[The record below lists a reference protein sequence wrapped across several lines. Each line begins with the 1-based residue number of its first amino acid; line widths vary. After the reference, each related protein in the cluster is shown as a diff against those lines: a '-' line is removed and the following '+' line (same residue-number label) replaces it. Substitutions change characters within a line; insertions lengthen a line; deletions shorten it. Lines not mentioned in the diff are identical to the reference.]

1 MKFRRSGAALA
12 AAGILALAACG
23 SGGDNPAPG
32 ASSSD
37 QTGSSA
43 PEQTVELT
51 LWTGF
56 TGGDRSAYEGLV
68 KTFNDSHPSIQVT
81 MNVQPW
87 DSIAQTLPA
96 AWGTGQAP
104 DLATPNFDPNV
115 VAEYV
120 KNGSALA
127 LDPYAG
133 SAADQIDTVNLA
145 PAAIKVFTVDGS
157 LYAVPANV
165 ATLQL
170 YYNKD
175 LFAAAGISDPPAT
188 ADEFRADAVAL
199 TDAANGVYG
208 LALADHETIQM
219 WPVLQWMDGGDIVG
233 EDNCALID
241 SDASV
246 AGLNQWADLVL
257 NEQISPV
264 GLTGAEADSLFA
276 AGKAAMEINGPWA
289 AGSYTEAGVNF
300 GVASIPVGSAGPVTL
315 ASTVPLMIGNGT
327 ENPDAAAAFLAWW
340 TGKDAQR
347 QFALASGFPPVR
359 TDMADDPE
367 LAANAVVQ
375 SFASALPDARLY
387 LPGVPNATK
396 VDSDVYVPLIGEIT
410 RGADVASKAADAAK
424 AINALTGCQG

>member
-1 MKFRRSGAALA
+1 MVK
-12 AAGILALAACG
+12 
-23 SGGDNPAPG
+23 
-32 ASSSD
+32 
-37 QTGSSA
+37 
-43 PEQTVELT
+43 LT
-51 LWTGF
+51 LSTGF
-56 TGGDRSAYEGLV
+56 TGGDRGAYEALV
-68 KTFNDSHPSIQVT
+68 KTFNDTHPNIQVT
-81 MNVQPW
+81 MDVQPW

-115 VAEYV
+115 VSEYV

-127 LDPYAG
+127 LTPYEGTGAN
-133 SAADQIDTVNLA
+133 QIDTANLA
-145 PAAIKVFTVDGS
+145 PAATKVFTIDGS
-157 LYAVPANV
+157 LYAVPANM

-170 YYNKD
+170 YYNKA
-175 LFAAAGISDPPAT
+175 LLTAAGIAKPPTT
-188 ADEFRADAVAL
+188 ADELRADAVKL
-199 TDAANGVYG
+199 TDAGAGTYG

-233 EDNCALID
+233 PDNCAAIG
-241 SDASV
+241 SDASI
-246 AGLNQWADLVL
+246 AGLKQWTDLVV
-257 NEQISPV
+257 NKKISPV

-289 AGSYTEAGVNF
+289 AASYTKAGVDF
-300 GVASIPVGSAGPVTL
+300 GVASIPVGTAGPVTL
-315 ASTVPLMIGNGT
+315 ASTVPLMIGNGAKHPA
-327 ENPDAAAAFLAWW
+327 EAAAFLSWW

-359 TDMADDPE
+359 TDMTADPE

-375 SFASALPDARLY
+375 SFASALPSARLY

-410 RGADVASKAADAAK
+410 RGKDVASSATAAAA
-424 AINALTGCQG
+424 AINALTGCKG

>member
-12 AAGILALAACG
+12 AASVLALTACG
-23 SGGDNPAPG
+23 SGGGAPG
-32 ASSSD
+32 ASSGHPSG
-37 QTGSSA
+37 TGSSGDVVQLA
-43 PEQTVELT
+43 

-56 TGGDRSAYEGLV
+56 TGGDRAAYEDLV
-68 KTFNDSHPSIQVT
+68 TAFNDSHPDIQVT
-81 MNVQPW
+81 MDVQPW

-96 AWGTGQAP
+96 AWGTGRAP

-120 KNGSALA
+120 KNRSVLA
-127 LDPYAG
+127 LDAFVG
-133 SAADQIDTVNLA
+133 TGADKIDVANLA
-145 PAAIKVFTVDGS
+145 PAATDLFTVDGA

-175 LFAAAGISDPPAT
+175 LFAAAGITKPPAT

-199 TDAANGVYG
+199 TDAAKGVYG

-219 WPVLQWMDGGDIVG
+219 WPVLQWMDGGDIVDKDG
-233 EDNCALID
+233 CALID

-246 AGLNQWADLVL
+246 AGLAQWAELVADKK
-257 NEQISPV
+257 ISPV

-289 AGSYTEAGVNF
+289 AGAYTKAGINY

-315 ASTVPLMIGNGT
+315 ASTVPLMIGNGAKHP
-327 ENPDAAAAFLAWW
+327 EAAATFLAWW
-340 TGKDAQR
+340 TGQDAQR

-359 TDMADDPE
+359 TDMADDPK
-367 LAANAVVQ
+367 LAANSVVQ
-375 SFASALPDARLY
+375 SFASALPSARLY

-410 RGADVASKAADAAK
+410 RGADVAAKAADAAS
-424 AINALTGCQG
+424 AIDALTGCKG

>member
-1 MKFRRSGAALA
+1 MKIRRSGALLV
-12 AAGILALAACG
+12 AAGVLTLAACG
-23 SGGDNPAPG
+23 SANSPAATSTG
-32 ASSSD
+32 D
-37 QTGSSA
+37 QTGQAGSGDV
-43 PEQTVELT
+43 VELT
-51 LWTGF
+51 VWTGF
-56 TGGDRSAYEGLV
+56 TGGDRSAYEGLI
-68 KTFNDSHPSIQVT
+68 KTFNDSHPGIHVT
-81 MNVQPW
+81 MDVQPW

-127 LDPYAG
+127 LDDYVG
-133 SAADQIDTVNLA
+133 TGDGKIDSANLA
-145 PAAIKVFTVDGS
+145 PAAIKVFTVDKA

-170 YYNKD
+170 YYNKT
-175 LFAAAGISDPPAT
+175 LFKAAGIAEPPAT
-188 ADEFRADAVAL
+188 ADDFRADAVAL
-199 TDAANGVYG
+199 TDAAAGVYG

-233 EDNCALID
+233 EDSCSLID
-241 SDASV
+241 SSSSV
-246 AGLNQWADLVL
+246 ATLKQWADLVV
-257 NEQISPV
+257 NKKISPA

-289 AGSYTEAGVNF
+289 AASYTEAGVDF

-315 ASTVPLMIGNGT
+315 GSTVPLMIGKGADHPA
-327 ENPDAAAAFLAWW
+327 EAATFLSWW

-375 SFASALPDARLY
+375 SFAAALPDARLY
-387 LPGVPNATK
+387 LPGVPSATK

-424 AINALTGCQG
+424 AINALTGCKG